1 MRKKDEMEQKMAN
14 QAVRITWFVTI
25 MALYIIGGIEYFMN
39 DTGTNI
45 LQVIASLSVSLV
57 LLLERYYLSKA
68 NGDNTFK
75 KVIVAALIIVVII
88 LGIAFLV

>member
-1 MRKKDEMEQKMAN
+1 MRKKDEMEQKMAD
-14 QAVRITWFVTI
+14 QAVRITWFVTV

-39 DTGTNI
+39 GMEMNI
-45 LQVIASLSVSLV
+45 LLVIASLSVSLI

-75 KVIVAALIIVVII
+75 KAIVATLILVVIM
-88 LGIAFLV
+88 LGIVFLI